1 MPGLSGGR
9 GGLPPGPLRGASR
22 LVRPIGGG
30 GGGAPDDL
38 TLPPPTL
45 RPEGGVGGRG
55 PMEVRRK
62 KGSENFLH
70 SFKCRFFNISLKPDH
85 LCVLMTGSSQ
95 EMAAFR

>member
-1 MPGLSGGR
+1 MDGGRGGGPPVPGLSGGR
-9 GGLPPGPLRGASR
+9 GGLPPGPLRGASKPVR
-22 LVRPIGGG
+22 LIGGG

-62 KGSENFLH
+62 KEEVMRNELPLL
-70 SFKCRFFNISLKPDH
+70 I
-85 LCVLMTGSSQ
+85 
-95 EMAAFR
+95 